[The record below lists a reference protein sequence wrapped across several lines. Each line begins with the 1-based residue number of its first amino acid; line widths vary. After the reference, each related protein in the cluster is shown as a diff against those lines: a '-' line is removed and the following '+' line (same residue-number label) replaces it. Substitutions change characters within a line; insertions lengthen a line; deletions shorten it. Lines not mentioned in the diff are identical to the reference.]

1 MNLRKLDLNLLLV
14 FDAVY
19 TERSITRAANKL
31 GMTQPAVSNAL
42 RRLRENL
49 GNALF
54 ERVGQGVEP
63 TAEARRLA
71 PKLHDAL
78 QVIERTV
85 SLGEDFDPAT
95 STREFTLIMPDAL
108 EPVILPTLL
117 GHVLDRAPNIAL
129 KLRPLTGINPQE
141 AVLAKTIDIALCVYP
156 IQDDHIRSAFLCVE
170 DTCIAVRADHPVFQN
185 KERFS
190 EEDLFET
197 GFIVLADDLRRMTP
211 ISQEIRSIGRSRRIV
226 CTAKSMWSLPHL
238 VAKSDLATVMSRGMA
253 DHVAKFLDL
262 KFFEHPINVPDHSWY
277 MTWHQDADDDP
288 AHNWLRSQLRMVFD
302 RK

>member
-19 TERSITRAANKL
+19 TERSTTRAANKL

-42 RRLRENL
+42 RRLRQNL

-78 QVIERTV
+78 QAIERTV

-95 STREFTLIMPDAL
+95 SSREFVLIMPDAL
-108 EPVILPTLL
+108 EPVIVPALL
-117 GHVLDRAPNIAL
+117 GHVLETAPNITFKL
-129 KLRPLTGINPQE
+129 KPLTGTNPQE
-141 AVLAKTIDIALCVYP
+141 AVRAKAVDIALCVFP
-156 IQDDHIRSAFLCVE
+156 IQDDHIRSAFLFAE
-170 DTCIAVRADHPVFQN
+170 DTCIAVRSDHPVFQN
-185 KERFS
+185 KKSFT
-190 EEDLFET
+190 EDDLYET

-238 VAKSDLATVMSRGMA
+238 VAKTNLATVLSRGMA
-253 DHVAKFLDL
+253 DHVGNFLDL
-262 KFFEHPINVPDHSWY
+262 KFFEHPISVPEHSWY

-288 AHNWLRSQLRMVFD
+288 AHNWLRGQLRMLFD

>member
-19 TERSITRAANKL
+19 TERSITRAAHKL

-49 GNALF
+49 GNPLF

-95 STREFTLIMPDAL
+95 SAREFTLIMPDAL
-108 EPVILPTLL
+108 EPVVLPALL
-117 GHVLDRAPNIAL
+117 GQVLETAPNITFKL
-129 KLRPLTGINPQE
+129 KPLTGTNPQE
-141 AVLAKTIDIALCVYP
+141 AILAKAVDIALCVFP

-170 DTCIAVRADHPVFQN
+170 DTCIAVRADHPVFRN
-185 KERFS
+185 KSSFS
-190 EEDLFET
+190 EDDLYET

-211 ISQEIRSIGRSRRIV
+211 ISQEIRSAGRTRRIV
-226 CTAKSMWSLPHL
+226 CTAKSMWSMPHL
-238 VAKSDLATVMSRGMA
+238 VAKTDLATVMSRGMA
-253 DHVAKFLDL
+253 DHVGRFLDL
-262 KFFEHPINVPDHSWY
+262 KFFEHPISVPEHNWY

-288 AHNWLRSQLRMVFD
+288 AHSWLRDNLRSLFN
-302 RK
+302 RR